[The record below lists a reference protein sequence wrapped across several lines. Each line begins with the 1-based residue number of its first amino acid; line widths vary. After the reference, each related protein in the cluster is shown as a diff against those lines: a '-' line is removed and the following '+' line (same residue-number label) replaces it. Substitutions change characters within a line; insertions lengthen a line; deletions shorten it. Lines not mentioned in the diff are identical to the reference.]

1 MILDKMMRRTDG
13 DIAFKKL
20 AKEYRKNQ
28 KDLQTVKDY
37 SVELQKKNRELMVEN
52 ERLKKKMTTSI

>member
-20 AKEYRKNQ
+20 AKEYRERG
-28 KDLQTVKDY
+28 KDLECLMNY
-37 SVELQKKNRELMVEN
+37 SLELQKKNRELMIEN
-52 ERLKKKMTTSI
+52 ERLKK